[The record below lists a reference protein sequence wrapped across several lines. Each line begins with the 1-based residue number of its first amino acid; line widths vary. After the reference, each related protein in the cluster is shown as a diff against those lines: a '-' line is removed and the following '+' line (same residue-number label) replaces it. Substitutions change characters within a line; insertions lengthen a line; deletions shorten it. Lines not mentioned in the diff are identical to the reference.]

1 MRSSLDRKLIIVIL
15 GVSTLGLVAA
25 CAAFILLDRATFR
38 TQLERSLD
46 HQAAI
51 VGASLSAALD
61 FGDNFSAQQ
70 GLEGFSEVPDVLA
83 ATLFTSDGGVLAHY
97 PETGDVLA
105 MGEAGVTYAD
115 NAFTLVHP
123 IIEDDGRLV
132 GSLVVE
138 YSLEGEQ
145 RRRSRY
151 LLISGIVLLCAL
163 GLSLVAA
170 LRFRKGVT
178 APIRD
183 LTATVHQVAQAK
195 DFAVRVESPN
205 SNELGQLATQFNAML
220 SEIQARDQA
229 LARHRAFLE
238 DQVDTRTRE
247 LRTAN
252 TQLVAAKERAEAVS
266 RLKSTLLDN
275 LSHEFRTPLSGI
287 IALSDILRDD
297 LRDAATMEQEDF
309 LMMIG
314 DSGRRLME
322 SLVMVL
328 DLTQIDSGEYVH
340 TQGDYRIDALLSD
353 VTREYADRIRGADLH
368 FEIEVSPI
376 TAHIDGR
383 AVQTIVGHL
392 LSNAS
397 KFTPDGTVR
406 LEARA
411 DGADLVVHVTDT
423 GIGID
428 PAFLPRASEPFVQS
442 SEGVTRNYE
451 GMGLG
456 LTVVAGLARII
467 GAQFTLQSTVGKGTT
482 ALLRLPGVVLKQTQ
496 EVLSHTQI
504 ARS

>member
-1 MRSSLDRKLIIVIL
+1 MRTSLDRKLILVIL

-25 CAAFILLDRATFR
+25 CAAFILLDRITFR
-38 TQLERSLD
+38 SQLERSLD

-51 VGASLSAALD
+51 VGASSVAALD
-61 FGDNFSAQQ
+61 FGDELAAQQ
-70 GLEGFSEVPDVLA
+70 GLEGFSEVPDVLS
-83 ATLFTSDGGVLAHY
+83 ATLFTADGGVLAHY
-97 PETGDVLA
+97 PDATQPLPRGDPGA
-105 MGEAGVTYAD
+105 TYDGGAL
-115 NAFTLVHP
+115 TLVHP
-123 IIEDDGRLV
+123 IEDGGALI
-132 GSLVVE
+132 GSLVVRQ
-138 YSLEGEQ
+138 SLEGE
-145 RRRSRY
+145 RRRRARY
-151 LLISGIVLLCAL
+151 LMISGLVLLCAL

-183 LTATVHQVAQAK
+183 LTATVHQVAEAK
-195 DFAVRVESPN
+195 DFAVRVEPPK
-205 SNELGQLATQFNAML
+205 SNELGQLAVQFNAML
-220 SEIQARDQA
+220 GEIQTRDQA
-229 LARHRAFLE
+229 LARHRTFLE
-238 DQVDTRTRE
+238 DQVDARTRE
-247 LRTAN
+247 LRRAN
-252 TQLVAAKERAEAVS
+252 VELVAAKDRAEAVS

-287 IALSDILRDD
+287 ISLSDILRDD
-297 LRDAATMEQEDF
+297 LRDSATLEQEDF

-328 DLTQIDSGEYVH
+328 DLTQIDGGEYAGQPADHRVDTLLAH
-340 TQGDYRIDALLSD
+340 TAHD
-353 VTREYADRIRGADLH
+353 YADRIRGADLH
-368 FEIEVSPI
+368 FEIEVEPVV
-376 TAHIDGR
+376 AHVDGQ

-411 DGADLVVHVTDT
+411 DASDLVVHVTDT
-423 GIGID
+423 GIGIE

-456 LTVVAGLARII
+456 LTVVVGLARII
-467 GAQFTLQSTVGKGTT
+467 GAQFALRSTVGRGTT
-482 ALLRLPGVVLKQTQ
+482 ALLRLPGVVVSQ
-496 EVLSHTQI
+496 EVEEVSSDAETEN
-504 ARS
+504 A